1 MFRRRGAG
9 AAIAILTIPAFLVVG
24 PVVASAFASASA
36 SAGTDAAN
44 AAARRRLVAALEA
57 DRAANPDI
65 PGEVVA
71 VRAPGLDVTVAS
83 GLADVAAGDTL
94 GPDTPFRAA
103 SVTKT
108 FVAAAVLRL
117 VERHE
122 LRLDDPI
129 AKLVSRRSARI
140 LRADGYRPDRLE

>member
-36 SAGTDAAN
+36 SASAGTDAAN

-65 PGEVVA
+65 PG
-71 VRAPGLDVTVAS
+71 
-83 GLADVAAGDTL
+83 
-94 GPDTPFRAA
+94 
-103 SVTKT
+103 
-108 FVAAAVLRL
+108 
-117 VERHE
+117 
-122 LRLDDPI
+122 
-129 AKLVSRRSARI
+129 
-140 LRADGYRPDRLE
+140 